1 MKSIAIITFYY
12 GKFNNMIDFWLDSV
26 ANNPTIDFI
35 MFTDLNVPKKPLN
48 LKIIDFSFNTLV
60 SYTQSHFNFKICV
73 PEPYKFPD
81 FRPAFGDIFSEFLI
95 GYDFWGFCD
104 TDIILGDIRNF
115 MTDDLLNRYDK
126 LLALGHFTLYRN
138 NHGVNTMYK
147 KCIEP
152 NYKQVFSYPR
162 NCAFEEYFGTSRY
175 WAKFIPEKFY
185 CGIPFDDLDC
195 FKYPFTPLFQKKRKF
210 TESVLIYTYEKG
222 KLYRVFAENTNLKKC
237 EIMYVHFQKREMEI
251 KITLQEKYMIV
262 PNSFVPFLEDLTYN
276 DLNRFNVSNR
286 FYFHKIKLVRNM
298 ILNKIQKC
306 KARLKRSEFSYPRLP
321 KDGSKYYY

>member
-26 ANNPTIDFI
+26 EKNPTIDFI

-48 LKIIDFSFNTLV
+48 LKIIDFSFNKLI
-60 SYTQSHFNFKICV
+60 SYTQSKYSFRICI

-104 TDIILGDIRNF
+104 TDIILGDVRNF

-138 NHGVNTMYK
+138 NNEVNTMYK

-152 NYKQVFSYPR
+152 NYKQVFSFPR

-175 WAKFIPEKFY
+175 WAKFLPEKFY
-185 CGIPFDDLDC
+185 RGIPFDDLDC
-195 FKYPFTPLFQKKRKF
+195 FKYPFTPLFQKERETTK
-210 TESVLIYTYEKG
+210 SVLIYTYEKG

-251 KITLQEKYMIV
+251 KIPLQEKYMIV
-262 PNSFVPFLEDLTYN
+262 PNSFVPFLENLTYN

-286 FYFHKIKLVRNM
+286 FYFHKIKLVSNM
-298 ILNKIQKC
+298 IRNKIRKC
-306 KARLKRSEFSYPRLP
+306 KIYIRNSEFGNPKLP